1 MVRGTSW
8 SRVALSGSAAARTA
22 GAGARNRLMRWLQST
37 ERKNAKRVPEAP
49 NFTNEVEFR

>member
-37 ERKNAKRVPEAP
+37 ERKNTKRVPEAP